1 MRIAVTAADNNSDS
15 LLDQRFGRAKYF
27 VIYDTEKNEYS
38 FVNNKQNLNAE
49 QGAGI
54 QAAQTV
60 VQVNVDAVITGHTG
74 PKAFNV
80 LGLAGVKIYYS
91 DAPSVKEALQQFKN
105 GMLSPATGADVEG
118 HWE

>member
-1 MRIAVTAADNNSDS
+1 MRIALTATDNNSES
-15 LLDQRFGRAKYF
+15 MLDQRFGRAKYF
-27 VIYDTEKNEYS
+27 IIFDTEKNEYS

-54 QAAQTV
+54 QSAQTV
-60 VQVNVDAVITGHTG
+60 VQVDAEAVITGHTG

-80 LGLAGVKIYYS
+80 LNMAGVKIYYS
-91 DAPSVKEALQQFKN
+91 AALSVKDALQQFRN
-105 GMLSPATGADVEG
+105 GVLKQATSSDVEG